1 MYVYVQRVLLAYNFH
16 SMHCNNKKGPLLELE
31 KSKPLAQFEV
41 YTGVLSKAYIY
52 IYMYDVR
59 MWVVSARA
67 FGATICIERK
77 RTDFNMG
84 DTDASI
90 FCHIRFL

>member
-52 IYMYDVR
+52 IYVR
-59 MWVVSARA
+59 CTYVSCECARVR
-67 FGATICIERK
+67 CHHLH
-77 RTDFNMG
+77 RTQ
-84 DTDASI
+84 T
-90 FCHIRFL
+90 HRFQYG